1 MRKRTY
7 SLEGIKAILESKRIQ
22 RDCLIRQQEMIGLI
36 LKHGEE
42 LRSVTM
48 LWLAGEDNFNRWVSE
63 PASAEASIERS
74 KELLAKV
81 EQEIASLEAQL

>member
-1 MRKRTY
+1 
-7 SLEGIKAILESKRIQ
+7 
-22 RDCLIRQQEMIGLI
+22 
-36 LKHGEE
+36 
-42 LRSVTM
+42 M